1 MSPDELSD
9 EPLTLAELAAHEAE
23 LQLDRFDNDDAW
35 ALGVALVEEAR
46 RRKLPVVI
54 DIHRA
59 GQQLFHAAMP
69 GGAIDNAIWI
79 ARKGLVVTRFGH
91 SSLYM
96 RQLCDD
102 AETTLAEKFELSIE
116 QYAAAGGAFP
126 LTVRNVGPVGVVTV
140 SGLPHVQDHRLVVMV
155 LAEFI
160 GDR

>member
-9 EPLTLAELAAHEAE
+9 EPLTLTELAAQEAE

-46 RRKLPVVI
+46 RRELPVVI

-59 GQQLFHAAMP
+59 GQQLFHAAML
-69 GGAIDNAIWI
+69 GGAIDNDIWI
-79 ARKGLVVTRFGH
+79 ARKARTVTRFGH

-96 RQLCDD
+96 RKLCDD
-102 AETTLAEKFELSIE
+102 DGTTLAEKFELSLE

-126 LTVRNVGPVGVVTV
+126 LTVRHVGPVGVATV

>member
-1 MSPDELSD
+1 MID
-9 EPLTLAELAAHEAE
+9 EPLTLAELAAHEDE

-59 GQQLFHAAMP
+59 GQQLFHASLP
-69 GGAIDNAIWI
+69 GGAIDNDIWI
-79 ARKGLVVTRFGH
+79 ARKARTVTRFNH

-102 AETTLAEKFELSIE
+102 AGTTLAEKFELSGE
-116 QYAAAGGAFP
+116 LYAAAGGAFP

-155 LAEFI
+155 LREFL
-160 GDR
+160 RS